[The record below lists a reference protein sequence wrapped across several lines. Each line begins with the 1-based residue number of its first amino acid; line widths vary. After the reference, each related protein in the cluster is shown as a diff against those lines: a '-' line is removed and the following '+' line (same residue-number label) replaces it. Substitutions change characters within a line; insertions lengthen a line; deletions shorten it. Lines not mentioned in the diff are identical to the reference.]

1 MLIWVVVATAWVVG
15 VPPLIVGA
23 GAVMVVSPPVGV
35 AALVA
40 AAFVARH
47 RRRRAKRV
55 DEVGFLRSIAAAVT
69 AGSTLRNAIRDGDTR
84 IVTARTRRLCDTGM
98 PLGKVGRSLRD
109 SLPENGATFA
119 AVCALSEQ
127 TGSTLAPTLQVLAG
141 RAADVAD
148 MERHRVVA
156 TAQARFSAVV
166 VGVAPLVVTAVLIV
180 IRGMPG
186 DGNPVA
192 VGAIIV
198 GAGMQVAGVAAVS
211 ALASR
216 SVA

>member
-1 MLIWVVVATAWVVG
+1 MLIWVLVAAAWVVG

-23 GAVMVVSPPVGV
+23 GAVMVVNPPVGI

-47 RRRRAKRV
+47 RHRRAQRV

-69 AGSTLRNAIRDGDTR
+69 AGSTLRSAIRDGDAA

-98 PLGKVGRSLRD
+98 PLARVGRSLRD
-109 SLPENGATFA
+109 SLPENGATFG

-127 TGSTLAPTLQVLAG
+127 TGSTLAPTLHVLTR
-141 RAADVAD
+141 RAVDVAD

-156 TAQARFSAVV
+156 TAQARFSAIV
-166 VGVAPLVVTAVLIV
+166 VGVAPLVVTLVLIV
-180 IRGMPG
+180 MRGMPG

-192 VGAIIV
+192 VGSIIV

-211 ALASR
+211 ALASG
-216 SVA
+216 SIA